1 MKKLLLTLTG
11 IFLLACGMPAYS
23 AGGVLSDT
31 GFSVS
36 GDTSFFSKY
45 IWRGFALDTD
55 TVMQPGLY
63 LSTPKSD
70 LGVVKLSLWGN
81 EDIGTGDG
89 LASDEVDYVIDYTF
103 SLEKV
108 SFSIGH
114 TYYDFV
120 GSDLRSKEYYGAIAL
135 ALPLSPSLYIYK
147 DYGDEED
154 GGGDGMYYVLN
165 LAYSIPIASASL
177 DLSGHVGYNDELFIE
192 GEGFDALVGAGL
204 TVPLTSTLSM
214 KPNVNYSMPFG
225 DLEDE
230 NYGNQDEEFF
240 GGLTLTYTF

>member
-11 IFLLACGMPAYS
+11 VFLLACGMPAYA
-23 AGGVLSDT
+23 AGGVFSDT

-45 IWRGFALDTD
+45 VWRGFALDTD

-70 LGVVKLSLWGN
+70 LGVVKLSFWGN
-81 EDIGTGDG
+81 EDIGTGDD
-89 LASDEVDYVIDYTF
+89 LASDEADYVIDYTF

-165 LAYSIPIASASL
+165 LACSIPLASTSL
-177 DLSGHVGYNDELFIE
+177 DLAGHVGYNKDLFIE
-192 GEGFDALVGAGL
+192 GEGVDALIGAGL
-204 TVPLTSTLSM
+204 TVPLTSALSM
-214 KPNVNYSMPFG
+214 KPNINYSMPFG

-230 NYGNQDEEFF
+230 NHGNQDEEFF
-240 GGLTLTYTF
+240 GGLTLSYTF